1 MKDFIIDLV
10 MIAIL
15 SIVPFFMLHGIVSIV
30 GQEVLCSISVIIG
43 LTWWLVCYKHKVLIN
58 EINDLKKEIKK
69 IEEKK

>member
-15 SIVPFFMLHGIVSIV
+15 SIVPFFMLYGIVS
-30 GQEVLCSISVIIG
+30 QEVLCSISIIIG
-43 LTWWLVCYKHKVLIN
+43 LTWWLICYKHKVLIN